1 MKTLKYLIDQNEEQR
16 EVADR
21 FCDATHALARV
32 ANGNAG
38 RVFPG
43 PTAYDLLG
51 DLGSALGYLAEV
63 VEFLPQGVQNSLTD
77 GRITVYDEVFWS
89 GEKRDPAAQ
98 AAIAA
103 NHLAELLEHLRA
115 AGLAADA
122 AQVALNG
129 QGYRTPSEE
138 ALR

>member
-1 MKTLKYLIDQNEEQR
+1 M
-16 EVADR
+16 
-21 FCDATHALARV
+21 
-32 ANGNAG
+32 
-38 RVFPG
+38 FPG

-103 NHLAELLEHLRA
+103 NHLAELLDHLRA
-115 AGLAADA
+115 ASLAADA

-129 QGYRTPSEE
+129 QGYRTSSEE